1 MVKLIISA
9 NKLFPNHYTI
19 KEESMDTKVFK
30 LIGIGLITGITN
42 GLFGSGGGTLVVP
55 ALVFF
60 LGFENYKAHATAISI
75 ILPLSIISTFIYI
88 KKNVIEYEVAMVV
101 ALGGILGSFLGA
113 KLLKKI
119 PTPVLRKIFGT
130 VIIITA
136 IRMIFK

>member
-1 MVKLIISA
+1 
-9 NKLFPNHYTI
+9 
-19 KEESMDTKVFK
+19 MDTKVFK

-60 LGFENYKAHATAISI
+60 LGVENYKAHATAISI